1 MNLEMLRQIAA
12 SGETDT
18 TEFKRT
24 TGELTAGIRTVCAL
38 LNKGG
43 GFVLFG
49 VHDSGRLSGQPVSTK
64 TREEIAQQLHKI
76 EPPVFP
82 DLEEV
87 PLDSG
92 NSVLVLRVTGGGGP
106 YTFDGRPYVR
116 SGPTTS
122 VMPQAEYQRLLLEKL
137 HGTHRWENRPAEGI
151 TPDDLDASEIVR
163 TVEEAIR
170 RGRMEDPG
178 TRNLTALLTGFNLME
193 EDKVLNAAVVLFGR
207 PERLASRYPQCSLRM
222 ARFRGRDSLGI
233 MDDNRQEVGNA
244 FDLLVRGQRFLRDHL
259 PIAGR
264 VVPGLFER
272 EDDPLYPPVALREA
286 LANALC
292 HRDYAI
298 SGGAVSIGIYDD
310 RLEISSA
317 GSLPFGLSV
326 ESLRAPHRSRPW
338 NPLIAEVFYRRGI
351 IERWGRGTLSI
362 VELTTRA
369 GMNSPEWEIQAGEVL
384 VRFDPA
390 RFIPPARV
398 AHNISPLQRSIL
410 TNLAQTG
417 PCAISQM
424 VTLLPNIPR
433 RTLQANLKL
442 LRHYEIVFLSG
453 RGQGAKWMLKAPQ

>member
-1 MNLEMLRQIAA
+1 M
-12 SGETDT
+12 
-18 TEFKRT
+18 
-24 TGELTAGIRTVCAL
+24 
-38 LNKGG
+38 
-43 GFVLFG
+43 
-49 VHDSGRLSGQPVSTK
+49 
-64 TREEIAQQLHKI
+64 
-76 EPPVFP
+76 
-82 DLEEV
+82 
-87 PLDSG
+87 
-92 NSVLVLRVTGGGGP
+92 
-106 YTFDGRPYVR
+106 
-116 SGPTTS
+116 
-122 VMPQAEYQRLLLEKL
+122 
-137 HGTHRWENRPAEGI
+137 
-151 TPDDLDASEIVR
+151 
-163 TVEEAIR
+163 EEAIR

-193 EDKVLNAAVVLFGR
+193 KDRVLNAAVVLFGR
-207 PERLASRYPQCSLRM
+207 PERLSSRYPQCSLRM

-326 ESLRAPHRSRPW
+326 ESLRALHRSRPW

-369 GMNSPEWEIQAGEVL
+369 GMNSPEWEIQGGEVL

-424 VTLLPNIPR
+424 VTLLPNVPR

-442 LRHYEIVFLSG
+442 LRHYEIVYLSG
-453 RGQGAKWMLKAPQ
+453 RGQGAKWMLKPPQ